1 MTEIKVHEIIADAV
15 ECFVAEYDADT
26 AANAIIG
33 ALAKHGYAIVRFD
46 SEIVRRVLAE
56 MYKKT

>member
-1 MTEIKVHEIIADAV
+1 MTEIKVHEIISDAV

-33 ALAKHGYAIVRFD
+33 ALAKHGYGIVRID
-46 SEIVRRVLAE
+46 AEVVGRVLAD
-56 MYKKT
+56 MYKEA